1 MLTLTERATE
11 IVSTAGSDPATAD
24 AIGIRIS
31 RGGKSSSRLGVAWTD
46 GPQPGDHTVECDGGR
61 VYLAEHAAEQ
71 LRGATLDAHTD
82 ESGRIQFG
90 FSPR

>member
-31 RGGKSSSRLGVAWTD
+31 RGGDGSRLGVAWTD
-46 GPQPGDHTVECDGGR
+46 GPQPGDHTVECDEGR
-61 VYLAEHAAEQ
+61 VYLAEQAAEQ
-71 LRGATLDAHTD
+71 LRGATIDAHTD

-90 FSPR
+90 FSSR